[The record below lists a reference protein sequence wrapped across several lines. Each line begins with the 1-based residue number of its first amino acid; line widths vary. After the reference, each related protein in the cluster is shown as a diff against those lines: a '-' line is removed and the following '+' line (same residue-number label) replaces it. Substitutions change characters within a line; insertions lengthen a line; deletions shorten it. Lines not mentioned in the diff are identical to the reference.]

1 MVSRKASAKLLD
13 MATKYPVLL
22 LTGPRQSGKTILSKM
37 AFPNHHYVNLED
49 PDNRAFA
56 LNDPRGF
63 LTAYDKLII
72 DEAQNVPELFS
83 YIQRI
88 VDENN
93 TPGQFILSGS
103 QNFLLL
109 EKITQSLAGRV
120 YILDLLPLS
129 YAELRQDQEIA
140 LEKLLLQGG
149 YPRIYDWKITAN
161 DFYPSYIK
169 TYIERDVRPIA
180 NVHNLQ
186 LFRKF
191 LTLCAH
197 HVGQLFVANNIAK
210 ELGVD
215 FKTVKNWL
223 SILETSY
230 IAFTL
235 APYHNNLSKRIIKT
249 PKLYFYDV
257 GVVSFILG
265 LENEEDLLKSKYRGA
280 IFENFVLL
288 EIMKNH
294 NADGV
299 HRNYSF
305 WRDSNQNEIDLLI
318 EKGLKVTCVE
328 MKYSQTVKS
337 EFVKSLHYLDK
348 IKGDLELKHVLVNS
362 LNESQKR
369 SNETIV
375 SWRDIEQFLWI
386 KIKI

>member
-1 MVSRKASAKLLD
+1 MYLCTMVPRMAKDKILE

-22 LTGPRQSGKTILSKM
+22 FTGPRQSGKTTLSKVL
-37 AFPNHHYVNLED
+37 FPEHQYVNLEN
-49 PDNRAFA
+49 PDNREFA
-56 LNDPRGF
+56 QSDPRGF
-63 LTAYDKLII
+63 LAIYKKVII

-83 YIQRI
+83 YIQQI
-88 VDENN
+88 VDDKNE
-93 TPGQFILSGS
+93 PGQYILSGS

-120 YILDLLPLS
+120 YIIELLPLS
-129 YAELRQDQEIA
+129 YAELSQVQKTD
-140 LEKLLLQGG
+140 LPTLLLQGG
-149 YPRIYDWKITAN
+149 YPRIYDKQISAN
-161 DFYPSYIK
+161 DFFPSYIK

-180 NVHNLQ
+180 NVQNLA

-191 LTLCAH
+191 MTLCAH

-210 ELGVD
+210 QLGVD
-215 FKTVKNWL
+215 LKTVKNWL

-235 APYHNNLSKRIIKT
+235 NPYHNNLSKRIIKT

-257 GVVSFILG
+257 GLAAFMLG
-265 LENEEDLLKSKYRGA
+265 IENEEELLISKYKGA

-288 EIMKNH
+288 EMMKNH
-294 NADGV
+294 YAQGI

-318 EKGLKVTCVE
+318 EKGKQVACVE
-328 MKYSQTVKS
+328 MKYSQTVKQ
-337 EFVKSLHYLDK
+337 EFIKSLHYLDK
-348 IKGDLELKHVLVNS
+348 IKGDLELTHFLVNS
-362 LNESQKR
+362 MDESQKR

-375 SWRDIEQFLWI
+375 SWRDIDQYL
-386 KIKI
+386 